1 MKSQNAIRIT
11 VAIIAVSSLG
21 YMGAAQTSA
30 IKKKQSS
37 LSRSLSKV
45 KSKRNELRSQLRH
58 KKAAVGDMMDQ
69 VHAVDQQL
77 NSLNARFNKTT
88 DELRASKDQQAKL
101 TQELEEQTRKL
112 DAVKEKV
119 AKRLR
124 AMYVQGEVAPI
135 SILAESKSVSDLAAR
150 KALLQRIAS
159 RDRVLFTDVR
169 ILRDSV
175 LSKKQ
180 QSDLNVARIAELV
193 KKQQQEMKELQRV
206 RNQKKQIFSKLK
218 AEEDEIEEQLEEMLR
233 ESNRLEAQIAAIQAR
248 TSGTT
253 PIFRGKFIA
262 PISGRLTS
270 RFGTRVHPI
279 TGKRKTHTGIDLAA
293 PSGTTI
299 KAAGGGKVIT
309 ASYLRGYGNTVVI
322 DHGGGISTLYGH
334 CSRLYVRVGDTVK
347 QGQKVA
353 AVGSTGLSTGPHL
366 HFEVR
371 VNGKPVNPTGRY

>member
-1 MKSQNAIRIT
+1 MNSQNAIRMVLVS
-11 VAIIAVSSLG
+11 VAIFSLAYAGVAQSSSL
-21 YMGAAQTSA
+21 
-30 IKKKQSS
+30 KKKQSS

-45 KSKRNELRSQLRH
+45 KTKRNELRSQLRH
-58 KKAAVGDMMDQ
+58 KKAAAGNAMDQ
-69 VHAVDQQL
+69 VHAVDQQMNVL
-77 NSLNARFNKTT
+77 NSRLDRTAS
-88 DELRASKDQQAKL
+88 ELAKSKKEQAQL
-101 TQELEEQTRKL
+101 TNELEEQTRKL

-159 RDRVLFTDVR
+159 RDRELFSEVR
-169 ILRDSV
+169 VLRDSV

-206 RNQKKQIFSKLK
+206 RDQKKQIFAQLK
-218 AEEDEIEEQLEEMLR
+218 AEEDKIEAQLEEMAR

-248 TSGTT
+248 TSGST
-253 PIFRGKFIA
+253 PIFRGRFIA
-262 PISGRLTS
+262 PVSGRMS
-270 RFGTRVHPI
+270 SGFGTRVHPI
-279 TGKRKTHTGIDLAA
+279 TGKRKAHTGVDIAA

-309 ASYLRGYGNTVVI
+309 SSYLRGYGNTVVI
-322 DHGGGISTLYGH
+322 DHGGGISTLYAH
-334 CSRLYVRVGDTVK
+334 CSRLYVSVGDTVK
-347 QGQKVA
+347 QGQKIA

-371 VNGKPVNPTGRY
+371 VNGKPVNPAGRY